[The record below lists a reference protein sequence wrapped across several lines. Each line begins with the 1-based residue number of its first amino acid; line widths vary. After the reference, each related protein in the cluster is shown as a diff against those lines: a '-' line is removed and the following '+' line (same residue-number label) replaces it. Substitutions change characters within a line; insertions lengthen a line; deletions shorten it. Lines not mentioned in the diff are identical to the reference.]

1 MFKKIL
7 VANRG
12 EIACRVFRTAKRM
25 GIKTVA
31 VYSDADA
38 RAPHVLMAD
47 EAVRLGPA
55 PAAESYLKAELI
67 LLAAKETGADCIHPG
82 YGFLSERESFARA
95 CAEAGIAFVGPPP
108 NAIAAMGDKIE
119 SKKLAKQAGV
129 NVVPGYLGEIADTDE
144 AVRIAGEIGYPV
156 MMKASAG
163 GGGKGMRLAWS
174 EQDVRE
180 GFEAT
185 KREGLASFGDDR
197 VFIEKF
203 IESPR
208 HIEIQ
213 VLGDQHGN
221 IVYLNERECSV
232 QRRHQKVVEE
242 APSPFVTPKM
252 RAAMGEQ
259 AVALARAVGYYSA
272 GTVELIVSGA
282 DTTGESFYFL
292 EMNTRLQVEHP
303 VTEEI
308 TGLDLVEQMIRV
320 AAGEPLAFGQRDVG
334 INGWSIENRVYAED
348 PYRGFLPSIGRLV
361 RYNPPAASE
370 AADQHPSSPRR
381 RGSIT
386 HVADGVADAASL
398 DPRPRGDD
406 GEGDGQ
412 AQRQTDQAIV
422 RVDDG
427 VAEGGEVSM
436 FYDPM
441 IAKLITWAPTR
452 EAAIDAQIA
461 ALDAFEIEGPGTN
474 IDFLSAL
481 MQHPRFREGRLT
493 TGFIAE
499 EYPDGFHGAP
509 AAAEL
514 LRELAAI
521 AAFAATAQADRA
533 RRIDG
538 QLGHRL
544 RPPADWVVRIG
555 GVDHAVSISTDAIS
569 VDGEALDIGIEY
581 TPGDRLI
588 EAELADEARLS
599 VRIVPTRTGFK
610 LTTRGASHV
619 ARVLPAR
626 VAPYARHLLEKVP
639 PDLSKFLIAPMPG
652 LLVRLDVAAGDKV
665 EAGQPLAVVEAMK
678 MENILRAEKS
688 ATVKAVNAAAG
699 DSLAVDQV
707 ILELE

>member
-12 EIACRVFRTAKRM
+12 EIACRVFRTAKKM
-25 GIKTVA
+25 GIATVA

-38 RAPHVLMAD
+38 RSPHVLMAD

-67 LLAAKETGADCIHPG
+67 LDAARITGADCIHPG

-95 CAEAGIAFVGPPP
+95 CADAGIAFVGPPP

-119 SKKLAKQAGV
+119 SKKLAKAAGV
-129 NVVPGYLGEIADTDE
+129 NVVPGFLGEIADTDE
-144 AVRIAGEIGYPV
+144 AVKIASDIGYPV

-213 VLGDQHGN
+213 VLGDRHGN

-242 APSPFVTPKM
+242 APSPFVSPEM
-252 RAAMGEQ
+252 RRKMGEQ

-282 DTTGESFYFL
+282 DTSGEGFYFL

-320 AAGEPLAFGQRDVG
+320 AAGEKLSFGQSDVK

-361 RYNPPAASE
+361 RYEPPAE
-370 AADQHPSSPRR
+370 SPTRLR
-381 RGSIT
+381 EG
-386 HVADGVADAASL
+386 L
-398 DPRPRGDD
+398 
-406 GEGDGQ
+406 GEGVSKSTTSTPTSPPPTPPING
-412 AQRQTDQAIV
+412 RGEEGRT

-427 VAEGGEVSM
+427 VLEGGEVSM

-452 EAAIDAQIA
+452 EEAIDRQIA
-461 ALDAFEIEGPGTN
+461 ALDEFVIEGPGN
-474 IDFLSAL
+474 NLDFLSAL
-481 MQHPRFREGRLT
+481 MQHPRFRDGALT

-499 EYPDGFHGAP
+499 EYPDGFTGAP
-509 AAAEL
+509 ASPDL
-514 LRELAAI
+514 LKALAAV
-521 AAFAATAQADRA
+521 AAFAATAEADRA

-538 QLGHRL
+538 QLGKRL
-544 RPPADWVVRIG
+544 RPPSAWTVRIDG
-555 GVDHAVSISTDAIS
+555 HDHQVEISTDGVV
-569 VDGEALDIGIEY
+569 VDGDDLDLALEY
-581 TPGDRLI
+581 TPGDHI
-588 EAELADEARLS
+588 VTAELGDEDLTVKIAR
-599 VRIVPTRTGFK
+599 TRTGFR

-619 ARVLPAR
+619 ARALPAHI
-626 VAPYARHLLEKVP
+626 APYAEHLIEKIP

-652 LLVRLDVAAGDKV
+652 LLVRLDVKAGDAV
-665 EAGQPLAVVEAMK
+665 QPGQPLAVVEAMK
-678 MENILRAEKS
+678 MENILRAEKA
-688 ATVKAVNAAAG
+688 ATVKSLAAKAG